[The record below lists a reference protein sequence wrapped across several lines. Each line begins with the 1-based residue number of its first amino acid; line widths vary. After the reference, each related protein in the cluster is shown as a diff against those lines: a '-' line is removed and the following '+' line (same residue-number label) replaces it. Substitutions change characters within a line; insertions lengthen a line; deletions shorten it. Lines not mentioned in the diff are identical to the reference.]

1 MKISF
6 SFGLSVLLWRQ
17 ISSSF
22 IDVTERVGISA
33 INGYLA
39 AFGDFNGDKQTD
51 LFLVTGEGNKLE
63 IFLWSGSEQKFR
75 KGRVSISLQSK
86 IVNVSPIDF
95 DGDGCLDVLIAAEPQ
110 HNSKTEKNVTVYVY
124 WGNSQSLDG
133 SDFILVMKDQPLV
146 MDANGDLLPDLFGS
160 EIVKNSLLRSYWI
173 SQGSKRRF
181 EVQRQTNNLRKSSVL
196 TPVRIPHSNAFLDL
210 NGDFTADLF
219 VINEQNQGEVWINRK
234 GVLVHPSDDS
244 EEVIKL
250 PKMVKDKLIKVFG
263 QSTFVDIDGDGNI
276 DQLLPVCT
284 TDYCEESHLCVYSSN
299 KWQTMLSN
307 DGRPVTWQFI
317 APTNQTSS
325 LFPLMTIRTGDYN
338 MDGFYDALIV
348 LNVKETGET
357 KFKRIAALLENI
369 PCESTHTSCF
379 GERTFDVHWKEL
391 PTLEGAVVATFFDL
405 YENGKIGV
413 MGVTE
418 SLKNGD
424 PQSVE
429 YHVHALRNDLYSD
442 ACFLKVIVVGGRT
455 LTSCENENLP
465 YGVSLTG
472 PYIRYT
478 TTSTDGKIKYGNAAQ
493 LSQSAYFALQCPYT
507 VFGLG
512 RTPNFVD
519 ELAVGIPRS
528 KGSSERKRVW
538 SSIIPNS
545 QVIVVPYPPDSLSSW
560 TAKLFVTPS
569 KLVLLTGVSLLGI
582 CVFIGLVIL
591 LLHLKE
597 KREDQREKR
606 QDAHK
611 FHFDAM

>member
-1 MKISF
+1 
-6 SFGLSVLLWRQ
+6 
-17 ISSSF
+17 
-22 IDVTERVGISA
+22 
-33 INGYLA
+33 
-39 AFGDFNGDKQTD
+39 
-51 LFLVTGEGNKLE
+51 
-63 IFLWSGSEQKFR
+63 
-75 KGRVSISLQSK
+75 
-86 IVNVSPIDF
+86 
-95 DGDGCLDVLIAAEPQ
+95 
-110 HNSKTEKNVTVYVY
+110 
-124 WGNSQSLDG
+124 
-133 SDFILVMKDQPLV
+133 
-146 MDANGDLLPDLFGS
+146 
-160 EIVKNSLLRSYWI
+160 
-173 SQGSKRRF
+173 
-181 EVQRQTNNLRKSSVL
+181 
-196 TPVRIPHSNAFLDL
+196 
-210 NGDFTADLF
+210 
-219 VINEQNQGEVWINRK
+219 
-234 GVLVHPSDDS
+234 
-244 EEVIKL
+244 
-250 PKMVKDKLIKVFG
+250 
-263 QSTFVDIDGDGNI
+263 
-276 DQLLPVCT
+276 
-284 TDYCEESHLCVYSSN
+284 
-299 KWQTMLSN
+299 
-307 DGRPVTWQFI
+307 
-317 APTNQTSS
+317 
-325 LFPLMTIRTGDYN
+325 

-413 MGVTE
+413 MGVSE

-472 PYIRYT
+472 PYMRYT